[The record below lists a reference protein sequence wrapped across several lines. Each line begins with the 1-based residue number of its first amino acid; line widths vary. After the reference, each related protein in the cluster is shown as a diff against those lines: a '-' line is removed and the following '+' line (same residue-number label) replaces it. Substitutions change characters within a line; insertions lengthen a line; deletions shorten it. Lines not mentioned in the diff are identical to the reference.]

1 MALFRRL
8 PAVPPVI
15 GPAEAPRVEW
25 DLAHLVGRVRD
36 AAPALEAR
44 DVEAA
49 LVHARL
55 ADHYRD
61 VGLAPPDAADFERQ
75 AGSLDVEGWRRLAL
89 AVATLDDTILR
100 AAFGAPTRRVPV
112 AAQLESGF
120 TGLAREIAPLTV
132 ALVRQSAIRA
142 EEFARHLAM
151 RLGVGIVGETGEQS
165 RALLDA
171 MDYNRLLR
179 EAEQARVLAHENMER
194 LRTKQLEADDRRG
207 RRGKI

>member
-1 MALFRRL
+1 MAVFKKKT
-8 PAVPPVI
+8 AVSPDIDPPK
-15 GPAEAPRVEW
+15 APKVEW
-25 DLAHLVGRVRD
+25 HLVHLVGRVRD

-75 AGSLDVEGWRRLAL
+75 ARGLDIEAWRRLAL
-89 AVATLDDTILR
+89 AVATLDDAELR
-100 AAFGAPTRRVPV
+100 AALAALAPRVPV
-112 AAQLESGF
+112 AAQVESGLL
-120 TGLAREIAPLTV
+120 GLARETAPLTV
-132 ALVRQSAIRA
+132 ALVRQSAIRS

-151 RLGVGIVGETGEQS
+151 RLGVGIVGETSMQS

-171 MDYNRLLR
+171 LDYKRLLA
-179 EAEQARVLAHENMER
+179 EAEQARAAAHEKMER
-194 LRTKQLEADDRRG
+194 LRKRRSEADGRL
-207 RRGKI
+207 RRGKW